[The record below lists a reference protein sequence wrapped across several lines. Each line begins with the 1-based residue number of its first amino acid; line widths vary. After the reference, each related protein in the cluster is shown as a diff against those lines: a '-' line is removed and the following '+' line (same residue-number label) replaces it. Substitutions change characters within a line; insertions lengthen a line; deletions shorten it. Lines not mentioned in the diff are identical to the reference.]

1 MSAPSPPRIAFYAP
15 LKPVDHPVPSGDRQ
29 MARLILR
36 ALAVTGPV
44 EVASGLRVYD
54 GSGDAAL
61 QARLTAR
68 ADAECGRLLSLYA
81 AAPERRPSL
90 WLSYHVYYKAP
101 DLIGPRIARSLGIPY
116 VVAEATRARK
126 RLTGPWS
133 AFAAAAEAAVEAA
146 DLVLCVSDRD
156 RQAVEAYGP
165 PGQRVAMLPP
175 FLDLPPA
182 PEPSTAER
190 GAPGSPTRLL
200 TVAMMRPG
208 DKLASYRLLAESL
221 HLLAAQLPTARPWT
235 LDIVGDGPAAAEVS
249 ALFAP
254 FGPRVRLLGAG
265 APADL
270 AGHYRAADLLV
281 WPGLNEAFGM
291 VYLEAQAHGL
301 PVLAVDSAGTG
312 TVIRDG
318 VGGRLTG
325 PTPQDFAAALAGL
338 LADPPALRSLG
349 QGARAHV
356 EAHHGLPAAAERLR
370 ALLTGLTRRA
380 PA

>member
-1 MSAPSPPRIAFYAP
+1 MSAPSQPRPSQPCIAFYAP

-36 ALAVTGPV
+36 ALEATGPA
-44 EVASGLRVYD
+44 EVASSLRVYD
-54 GSGDAAL
+54 GTGDAAV
-61 QARLTAR
+61 QAHLRSA
-68 ADAECGRLLSLYA
+68 AGAECERLLSLYA
-81 AAPERRPSL
+81 AEPERRPSL

-101 DLIGPRIARSLGIPY
+101 DLIGPHIARTLGIPY
-116 VVAEATRARK
+116 VVVEATRARK

-133 AFAAAAEAAVEAA
+133 GFATAAETAIEAA
-146 DLVLCVSDRD
+146 DLVLCVSARD

-175 FLDLPPA
+175 FLDLPP
-182 PEPSTAER
+182 SVER
-190 GAPGSPTRLL
+190 TGPASPPRLL

-221 HLLAAQLPTARPWT
+221 GLLAARPWT

-249 ALFAP
+249 ALFTP
-254 FGPRVRLLGAG
+254 FGPRVRLLGAC

-270 AGHYRAADLLV
+270 AAHYRAADLLV

-301 PVLAVDSAGTG
+301 PVAAIDNAGTG

-325 PTPQDFAAALAGL
+325 PTPQDFAAVLAGL
-338 LADPPALRSLG
+338 LTDPSILRSLG
-349 QGARAHV
+349 RGARAYV

-370 ALLTGLTRRA
+370 HLLTALA
-380 PA
+380 KQVPA

>member
-1 MSAPSPPRIAFYAP
+1 MTAPPATRIAFPRIAFYAP
-15 LKPVDHPVPSGDRQ
+15 LKPVDHPIPSGDRQ

-36 ALAVTGPV
+36 ALERSGPV

-54 GSGDAAL
+54 GAGDPAV
-61 QARLTAR
+61 QERLTA
-68 ADAECGRLLSLYA
+68 AAAAECDRLLSLYA
-81 AAPERRPSL
+81 AGPARRPAL

-101 DLIGPRIARSLGIPY
+101 DLIGPAVAASLGIPY
-116 VVAEATRARK
+116 AVVEATRARK

-133 AFAAAAEAAVEAA
+133 AFAAAAETAIAAA
-146 DLVLCVSDRD
+146 DLVLCVSARD
-156 RQAVEAYGP
+156 RQAVEAYAP

-175 FLDLPPA
+175 FLDLPPPPTA
-182 PEPSTAER
+182 KEPA
-190 GAPGSPTRLL
+190 SPPRLLPRLL

-208 DKLASYRLLAESL
+208 DKLASYRLLAEAL
-221 HLLAAQLPTARPWT
+221 HLLAARPWT
-235 LDIVGDGPAAAEVS
+235 LDIVGDGPAAAEVA

-254 FGPRVRLLGAG
+254 FGRRVTLHGAC

-270 AGHYRAADLLV
+270 AGHYRSADLLV

-291 VYLEAQAHGL
+291 VYLEAQGHGV
-301 PVLAVDSAGTG
+301 PVLAVDNAGTG

-325 PTPQDFAAALAGL
+325 PTRQDFAAALSAML
-338 LADPPALRSLG
+338 DDPPALRRLG
-349 QGARAHV
+349 HGARAHV
-356 EAHHGLPAAAERLR
+356 EAHHALPAAAELLHG
-370 ALLTGLTRRA
+370 LLTGLTRRV

>member
-1 MSAPSPPRIAFYAP
+1 MNAPSLPRIAFYAP
-15 LKPVDHPVPSGDRQ
+15 LKPVDHPIPSGDRQ

-36 ALAVTGPV
+36 ALEVTGPV
-44 EVASGLRVYD
+44 EVASSLRVYD
-54 GSGDAAL
+54 GAGDAAL
-61 QARLTAR
+61 QAHLQA
-68 ADAECGRLLSLYA
+68 AAGAERDRLLSLYA

-101 DLIGPRIARSLGIPY
+101 DLIGPHIARSLGIPY
-116 VVAEATRARK
+116 VVVEATRARK
-126 RLTGPWS
+126 RLSGPWS
-133 AFAAAAEAAVEAA
+133 AFAAAAEAAIEAA
-146 DLVLCVSDRD
+146 DLVLCVSARD

-175 FLDLPPA
+175 FLELPPA
-182 PEPSTAER
+182 VER
-190 GAPGSPTRLL
+190 MESDSPPRLL

-208 DKLASYRLLAESL
+208 DKLSSYRLLAESL
-221 HLLAAQLPTARPWT
+221 HLLAAQPWT

-254 FGPRVRLLGAG
+254 FGPRLRFLGAS
-265 APADL
+265 APTDL

-291 VYLEAQAHGL
+291 VYLEAQAHEL
-301 PVLAVDSAGTG
+301 PVLAVDNAGTG

-325 PTPQDFAAALAGL
+325 PAPQDFATVLSAL
-338 LADPPALRSLG
+338 LADPVALASLG
-349 QGARAHV
+349 RSARAHV

-370 ALLTGLTRRA
+370 SLLTGLTKQV

>member
-1 MSAPSPPRIAFYAP
+1 VSDLSLPRIAFYAP

-36 ALAVTGPV
+36 ALEATGPV
-44 EVASGLRVYD
+44 EVASSLRVYD
-54 GSGDAAL
+54 GSGDAAV
-61 QARLTAR
+61 QARLTAG
-68 ADAECGRLLSLYA
+68 AEAECRRLLSLYA
-81 AAPERRPSL
+81 ATPERRPSL

-101 DLIGPRIARSLGIPY
+101 DLIGPVIASKLGIPY
-116 VVAEATRARK
+116 VVVEATRARK

-133 AFAAAAEAAVEAA
+133 AFAAAAEAAIEAA
-146 DLVLCVSDRD
+146 DLVLCVSARD

-165 PGQRVAMLPP
+165 PGQRVEMLPP
-175 FLDLPPA
+175 FLELPPA
-182 PEPSTAER
+182 TER
-190 GAPGSPTRLL
+190 KAPDPPPRLL

-221 HLLAAQLPTARPWT
+221 GILAAHPWT

-254 FGPRVRLLGAG
+254 FGPRVRLLGAS

-301 PVLAVDSAGTG
+301 PVLAVDNAGTG

-318 VGGRLTG
+318 IGGRLTG
-325 PTPQDFAAALAGL
+325 PTPQDFATTLAGL
-338 LADPPALRSLG
+338 LTDPPALRSLG
-349 QGARAHV
+349 RSARAHV
-356 EAHHGLPAAAERLR
+356 EAHHGLPAAAARLR
-370 ALLTGLTRRA
+370 GLLAGLIKQV

>member
-1 MSAPSPPRIAFYAP
+1 MSAPPATRIAFYAP
-15 LKPVDHPVPSGDRQ
+15 LKPVDHPIPSGDRQ

-36 ALAVTGPV
+36 ALEATGPV
-44 EVASGLRVYD
+44 EVASSLRVYD
-54 GSGDAAL
+54 GSGDAAVQAHL
-61 QARLTAR
+61 QAA
-68 ADAECGRLLSLYA
+68 AGAERERLLSLYA
-81 AAPERRPSL
+81 AEPARRPSL

-101 DLIGPRIARSLGIPY
+101 DLIGPVIASTLGIPY
-116 VVAEATRARK
+116 VVVEATRARK

-133 AFAAAAEAAVEAA
+133 AFAAAAETAIEAA
-146 DLVLCVSDRD
+146 DLVLCVSARD

-175 FLDLPPA
+175 FLDLPP
-182 PEPSTAER
+182 SVER
-190 GAPGSPTRLL
+190 TGPASPPRLL

-221 HLLAAQLPTARPWT
+221 DLLAARPWT

-254 FGPRVRLLGAG
+254 FGPRVRLLGAC
-265 APADL
+265 APTDL
-270 AGHYRAADLLV
+270 AAHYRAADLLV

-301 PVLAVDSAGTG
+301 PVAAIDNAGTG

-325 PTPQDFAAALAGL
+325 PTPHDFTAALAGL
-338 LADPPALRSLG
+338 LADPSALRSLG
-349 QGARAHV
+349 QSARAYV
-356 EAHHGLPAAAERLR
+356 ETHHGLPAAAERLR
-370 ALLTGLTRRA
+370 HLLTGLTGRV

>member
-1 MSAPSPPRIAFYAP
+1 MIHPPIAAPPVPRIAFYAP

-36 ALAVTGPV
+36 ALEATGPV

-54 GSGDAAL
+54 GAGDPAA
-61 QARLTAR
+61 QSRLTA
-68 ADAECGRLLSLYA
+68 AAAAECDRLLSLYA
-81 AAPERRPSL
+81 AEPERRPAL

-101 DLIGPRIARSLGIPY
+101 DLIGPVIARRLGIPY
-116 VVAEATRARK
+116 VVVEATRARK
-126 RLTGPWS
+126 RLTGPWA
-133 AFAAAAEAAVEAA
+133 AFAAAAEAAIEAA
-146 DLVLCVSDRD
+146 ALVLCVSARD

-165 PGQRVAMLPP
+165 PGQQVAMLPP

-182 PEPSTAER
+182 PEARER
-190 GAPGSPTRLL
+190 GEPGSPPRLL

-208 DKLASYRLLAESL
+208 DKLASYRLLAEAL
-221 HLLAAQLPTARPWT
+221 QLVAARPWT
-235 LDIVGDGPAAAEVS
+235 LDIVGTGPAAAEVA

-254 FGPRVRLLGAG
+254 FGPRVTLHGVC

-270 AGHYRAADLLV
+270 AGHYRTADLLV

-291 VYLEAQAHGL
+291 VYLEAQGHGV
-301 PVLAVDSAGTG
+301 PVLAIDNAGTG

-325 PTPQDFAAALAGL
+325 PTRQDFAAALATL
-338 LADPPALRSLG
+338 LADPPALRALG
-349 QGARAHV
+349 RSARAHV
-356 EAHHGLPAAAERLR
+356 EAHHALTAAAERLR
-370 ALLTGLTRRA
+370 GLLTGLLS
-380 PA
+380 

>member
-1 MSAPSPPRIAFYAP
+1 MSASSPPRPSPPRTAFYAP

-36 ALAVTGPV
+36 ALEATGPA
-44 EVASGLRVYD
+44 EVASSLRVYD
-54 GSGDAAL
+54 GGGDAAL
-61 QARLTAR
+61 QARLTA
-68 ADAECGRLLSLYA
+68 AAEAECDRLLSLYA
-81 AAPERRPSL
+81 AEPDRRPSL

-101 DLIGPRIARSLGIPY
+101 DLIGPVIARRLGIPY
-116 VVAEATRARK
+116 VVVEATRARK

-133 AFAAAAEAAVEAA
+133 AFAAAAEAAIEAA
-146 DLVLCVSDRD
+146 DLVLCVSARD

-175 FLDLPPA
+175 FLDLPP
-182 PEPSTAER
+182 SVER
-190 GAPGSPTRLL
+190 AGPASPPRLL

-221 HLLAAQLPTARPWT
+221 HLLAAQPWT
-235 LDIVGDGPAAAEVS
+235 LDIVGDGPTAAEVS

-254 FGPRVRLLGAG
+254 FGPRVTLHGAC

-270 AGHYRAADLLV
+270 AAHYHAADLLV

-291 VYLEAQAHGL
+291 VYLEAQAHGV
-301 PVLAVDSAGTG
+301 PVVAVDNAGTG

-318 VGGRLTG
+318 GRLTG
-325 PTPQDFAAALAGL
+325 PAPQDFAAALARL
-338 LADPPALRSLG
+338 LADPAALRSLG
-349 QGARAHV
+349 RTARAYV

-370 ALLTGLTRRA
+370 SLLTGLTGQV

>member
-1 MSAPSPPRIAFYAP
+1 MNAQSLPRIAFHAP

-36 ALAVTGPV
+36 ALEATGPV
-44 EVASGLRVYD
+44 EVASSLRVYD
-54 GSGDAAL
+54 GTGDAAL
-61 QARLTAR
+61 QARLTAAAGGER
-68 ADAECGRLLSLYA
+68 ERLLSLYA

-101 DLIGPRIARSLGIPY
+101 DLIGPHIARSLGIPY
-116 VVAEATRARK
+116 VVVEATRARK

-133 AFAAAAEAAVEAA
+133 AFAAAAEAAIESA
-146 DLVLCVSDRD
+146 DLVLCVSARD

-175 FLDLPPA
+175 FLDLPA
-182 PEPSTAER
+182 SVER
-190 GAPGSPTRLL
+190 TGPDSPPRLL

-221 HLLAAQLPTARPWT
+221 GILADQPWT

-254 FGPRVRLLGAG
+254 FGPRVTLHGAC
-265 APADL
+265 APTDL
-270 AGHYRAADLLV
+270 AGRYRAADLLV

-301 PVLAVDSAGTG
+301 PVLAVDNAGTG

-325 PTPQDFAAALAGL
+325 PAPQDFAAVLAGL
-338 LADPPALRSLG
+338 LADSSALRSLG
-349 QGARAHV
+349 RTARAYV

-370 ALLTGLTRRA
+370 HLLTALTRQV

>member
-1 MSAPSPPRIAFYAP
+1 MSAQSLPRIAFYAP

-36 ALAVTGPV
+36 ALEATGPV

-54 GSGDAAL
+54 GSGDATV
-61 QARLTAR
+61 QARLTA
-68 ADAECGRLLSLYA
+68 AAEAERERLLSLYA
-81 AAPERRPSL
+81 TAPERRPSQ

-101 DLIGPRIARSLGIPY
+101 DLIGPHIARTLGIPY
-116 VVAEATRARK
+116 VVVEATRARK

-133 AFAAAAEAAVEAA
+133 AFAAAAEAAIEAA
-146 DLVLCVSDRD
+146 DLVLCVSARD

-165 PGQRVAMLPP
+165 PGQRVEMLPP

-182 PEPSTAER
+182 AER
-190 GAPGSPTRLL
+190 AAERRAPAPPPRLL

-208 DKLASYRLLAESL
+208 DKLASYRLLAEAF
-221 HLLAAQLPTARPWT
+221 HLLAAHPWT
-235 LDIVGDGPAAAEVS
+235 LDIVGDGPAAAAVS

-254 FGPRVRLLGAG
+254 FGPRVRLLGASP
-265 APADL
+265 PADL

-301 PVLAVDSAGTG
+301 PVLAVDNAGTG

-325 PTPQDFAAALAGL
+325 PAPRDFATTLAGL
-338 LADPPALRSLG
+338 LADPAARRSLG
-349 QGARAHV
+349 RSARAHV

-370 ALLTGLTRRA
+370 GLLTALTGRVA
-380 PA
+380 A

>member
-1 MSAPSPPRIAFYAP
+1 MTAPRSTLPRIAFYAP

-36 ALAVTGPV
+36 ALAATGPV

-54 GSGDAAL
+54 GAGDPAT
-61 QARLTAR
+61 QSRLTA
-68 ADAECGRLLSLYA
+68 AAAAECERLLSLYA
-81 AAPERRPSL
+81 AEPDRRPAL

-101 DLIGPRIARSLGIPY
+101 DLIGPVIARRLAIPY
-116 VVAEATRARK
+116 VVVEATRARK

-133 AFAAAAEAAVEAA
+133 AFAAAAEAAIEAA
-146 DLVLCVSDRD
+146 ALVLCVSARD

-182 PEPSTAER
+182 PEARER
-190 GAPGSPTRLL
+190 GQPGSPPRLL

-208 DKLASYRLLAESL
+208 DKLASYRLLADSL
-221 HLLAAQLPTARPWT
+221 SLLTAQPWT
-235 LDIVGDGPAAAEVS
+235 LDIVGDGPAAAEVA

-254 FGPRVRLLGAG
+254 FGRRVTLHGAC
-265 APADL
+265 PPDSL
-270 AGHYRAADLLV
+270 AGHYRTADLLV

-291 VYLEAQAHGL
+291 VYLEAQAHGV
-301 PVLAVDSAGTG
+301 PVLAIDNAGTG

-325 PTPQDFAAALAGL
+325 PTPEDFAAALSAL
-338 LADPPALRSLG
+338 LADPPALRDLG
-349 QGARAHV
+349 RSARAHV
-356 EAHHGLPAAAERLR
+356 EAHHALTAAAERLR
-370 ALLTGLTRRA
+370 GLLTGLLTGPMR
-380 PA
+380 

>member
-1 MSAPSPPRIAFYAP
+1 MTTAPQTSLPRIAFYAP

-36 ALAVTGPV
+36 ALETTGTV

-54 GSGDAAL
+54 GAGDPAA
-61 QARLTAR
+61 QTRLTVA
-68 ADAECGRLLSLYA
+68 AAAESDRLLSLYA
-81 AAPERRPSL
+81 AEPDRCPAL

-101 DLIGPRIARSLGIPY
+101 DLIGPVVARRLGIPY
-116 VVAEATRARK
+116 AVVEATRARK
-126 RLTGPWS
+126 RLAGPWS
-133 AFAAAAEAAVEAA
+133 AFAAAAETAIEAA
-146 DLVLCVSDRD
+146 DLVLCVSARD

-182 PEPSTAER
+182 IHR
-190 GAPGSPTRLL
+190 GEPGSPPRLL

-208 DKLASYRLLAESL
+208 DKLASYRLLADALSL
-221 HLLAAQLPTARPWT
+221 LTARPWT
-235 LDIVGDGPAAAEVS
+235 LAIVGDGPAAAEVA

-254 FGPRVRLLGAG
+254 FGPRVTFHGAC
-265 APADL
+265 APAAL
-270 AGHYRAADLLV
+270 AVHYGSADLLV

-291 VYLEAQAHGL
+291 AYLEAQAHGV
-301 PVLAVDSAGTG
+301 PVLAVDNAGTG

-325 PTPQDFAAALAGL
+325 PTRQDFAAALSAL
-338 LADPPALRSLG
+338 LADPPALHALGRS
-349 QGARAHV
+349 ARAYI
-356 EAHHGLPAAAERLR
+356 EAHHALPMAAQRLR
-370 ALLTGLTRRA
+370 GLLMGLLS
-380 PA
+380 

>member
-1 MSAPSPPRIAFYAP
+1 MTAPQSTLSRIAFYAP
-15 LKPVDHPVPSGDRQ
+15 LKPVDHPIPSGDRQ

-36 ALAVTGPV
+36 ALEATGPV

-54 GSGDAAL
+54 GAGDPAA
-61 QARLTAR
+61 QSRLTA
-68 ADAECGRLLSLYA
+68 AAAAECDRLLSLYA
-81 AAPERRPSL
+81 AEPERRPAL

-101 DLIGPRIARSLGIPY
+101 DLIGPVIARRLGIPY
-116 VVAEATRARK
+116 VVVEATRARK

-133 AFAAAAEAAVEAA
+133 AFAAAAEAAIEAA
-146 DLVLCVSDRD
+146 ALVLCVSTRD

-182 PEPSTAER
+182 IER
-190 GAPGSPTRLL
+190 GIERGEPGSPPRLL

-208 DKLASYRLLAESL
+208 DKLASYRLLADALSL
-221 HLLAAQLPTARPWT
+221 LTARPWT
-235 LDIVGDGPAAAEVS
+235 LDIVGDGPAAAEVA

-254 FGPRVRLLGAG
+254 FGPRATLHGAR

-270 AGHYRAADLLV
+270 ASHYRTADLLV

-291 VYLEAQAHGL
+291 VYLEAQAQGV
-301 PVLAVDSAGTG
+301 PVLAIDNAGTG

-325 PTPQDFAAALAGL
+325 PTPEEFAAALAAL
-338 LADPPALRSLG
+338 LADPPALRALG
-349 QGARAHV
+349 RSARAHV
-356 EAHHGLPAAAERLR
+356 EAHHALTAAAERLCG
-370 ALLTGLTRRA
+370 LLTGLLTG
-380 PA
+380 PKP

>member
-1 MSAPSPPRIAFYAP
+1 MSAQSLPRIAFYAP

-36 ALAVTGPV
+36 ALEATGPV

-54 GSGDAAL
+54 GSGDAAV
-61 QARLTAR
+61 QARLTA
-68 ADAECGRLLSLYA
+68 AAEAERERLLSLYA
-81 AAPERRPSL
+81 TAPERRPSQ

-101 DLIGPRIARSLGIPY
+101 DLIGPHIARTLGIPY
-116 VVAEATRARK
+116 VVVEATRARK

-133 AFAAAAEAAVEAA
+133 AFAAAAEAAIEAA
-146 DLVLCVSDRD
+146 DLVLCVSARD

-165 PGQRVAMLPP
+165 PGQRVEMLPP

-182 PEPSTAER
+182 AER
-190 GAPGSPTRLL
+190 AAAEHRAPDPPPRLL

-208 DKLASYRLLAESL
+208 DKLASYRLLVESL
-221 HLLAAQLPTARPWT
+221 HLLAAHPWT
-235 LDIVGDGPAAAEVS
+235 LDIVGGGPAAAAVS

-254 FGPRVRLLGAG
+254 FGPRVRLLGAS

-301 PVLAVDSAGTG
+301 PVLAVDNAGTG

-325 PTPQDFAAALAGL
+325 PTPQDFAKTLAGL

-349 QGARAHV
+349 RSARAHV

-370 ALLTGLTRRA
+370 GLLTALTGRV

>member
-1 MSAPSPPRIAFYAP
+1 MSAPSLPRIAFHAP
-15 LKPVDHPVPSGDRQ
+15 LKPVDHPIPSGDRQ

-36 ALAVTGPV
+36 ALEASGPV
-44 EVASGLRVYD
+44 EVASSLRVYD

-61 QARLTAR
+61 QAHLHA
-68 ADAECGRLLSLYA
+68 AAGAERERLLSLYA

-101 DLIGPRIARSLGIPY
+101 DLIGPHIARSLGIPY
-116 VVAEATRARK
+116 VVVEATRARK
-126 RLTGPWS
+126 RLTGPW
-133 AFAAAAEAAVEAA
+133 ATFAAAAEAAIEAA
-146 DLVLCVSDRD
+146 DLVLCVSARD

-165 PGQRVAMLPP
+165 PGQRVAMLAP
-175 FLDLPPA
+175 FLDLPPT
-182 PEPSTAER
+182 PEPNTADR
-190 GAPGSPTRLL
+190 RAPGSPPRLL

-221 HLLAAQLPTARPWT
+221 GIVAAHPWT

-254 FGPRVRLLGAG
+254 FGPRVRLLGAS
-265 APADL
+265 ASADL

-301 PVLAVDSAGTG
+301 PVLAIDNAGTG

-318 VGGRLTG
+318 VGGRLTS
-325 PTPQDFAAALAGL
+325 PMPQDFAAALAQL

-349 QGARAHV
+349 RTARAYV
-356 EAHHGLPAAAERLR
+356 EAHHGLTAAAERLR
-370 ALLTGLTRRA
+370 GLLTALPKQV